1 MKYFIKREDK
11 EYGPYSL
18 ADLQTYVQQ
27 GNVSPNDM
35 ARSEGM
41 ADWGPVSTIIG
52 TITVPVGGGFGAAPA
67 MIQHRIEL
75 PPNMHWAVLLLLSI
89 VTCHLFGII
98 WLFVQAA
105 WVRKVRP
112 DNRAL
117 FYLIAYFAAA
127 FSAGVFGVRTENAGL
142 FLNLIGVGFYLAGV
156 FSIRGDMEDYFN
168 HEENIGMRLSG
179 VMTFF
184 FGGTYFQYHFN
195 EVNERRRAEGV
206 VVQ

>member
-27 GNVSPNDM
+27 GNVSPNDL

-41 ADWGPVSTIIG
+41 PDWGPVSTIIG

-67 MIQHRIEL
+67 LEQVRVSL
-75 PPNMHWAVLLLLSI
+75 PPNMHWAVLLLLAV
-89 VTCHLFGII
+89 VTCNLFTIV
-98 WLFVQAA
+98 WLFVNAV

-112 DNRAL
+112 GNRAL

-127 FSAGVFGVRTENAGL
+127 FSSGYLGVRTENVGIV
-142 FLNLIGVGFYLAGV
+142 LNLVGVGFFLAGV

-184 FGGTYFQYHFN
+184 FSTIYFQYHFN

-206 VVQ
+206 IVQ